1 MPGTSWTTTK
11 TLVSATYNPDYVDKF
26 VCGSD
31 SGFNQY
37 CYWKG
42 TTCNLLDLSANFTF
56 TLGDYN
62 FTIPLEN
69 IASNTTY
76 NGRVDCDLYLT
87 QLKNTTENM
96 IRLGD
101 PFFSSFLPVFNVDK
115 DMLGLALSARSYP
128 GSAMV
133 KIESVDP

>member
-1 MPGTSWTTTK
+1 M
-11 TLVSATYNPDYVDKF
+11 
-26 VCGSD
+26 
-31 SGFNQY
+31 
-37 CYWKG
+37 
-42 TTCNLLDLSANFTF
+42 LDLSANFTF

-62 FTIPLEN
+62 FSIPLEN
-69 IASNTTY
+69 LASNTTY
-76 NGRVDCDLYLT
+76 NSRVDCDLYLT
-87 QLKNTTENM
+87 QLSDATENM